1 MRHLP
6 IRRNRRDFFPM
17 MSVFDNFFNNYPE
30 EDKDRENVRRM
41 AIDLVENDKDYE
53 VVANLP
59 GIKKDNIKISIN
71 DNELVID
78 AKQEEKKEEKKDS
91 YYRCERYSGNYRRS
105 LTLTDHCD
113 SDKIKA
119 KFEDGVL
126 NLTIPKKKPVPAKEI
141 KIG

>member
-1 MRHLP
+1 
-6 IRRNRRDFFPM
+6 M